1 MKRIIRVMSIVLAM
15 TFLLALSPMT
25 ALAAPMDT
33 RTLAMI
39 NKPGVVLVYTEWT
52 ATMTLHEFSFDDS
65 MFDVLAQQVEQLLRQ
80 GQLSADDDNAIYS
93 AIVQLLIMQ
102 MGDYAFFTGNSDTM
116 QVSTGAIGTGFVV
129 TSDGYLVTNAHVVTE
144 DEDTLYRN
152 FAITNLNQI
161 AEEAVTEFLQ
171 EFRREGYQMSQ
182 EEIDSMYN
190 AMFNLLA
197 KSFEL
202 GNLQTSYECFQGN
215 VQPGSDVTVKGLGM
229 DLRKIGEPYPGK
241 DVAILKI
248 DGRTNLPTVT
258 LGDDTKMQ
266 TGDKIY
272 AMGYPGA
279 ATLHAG
285 VDTLQ
290 SMQEPTL
297 TSGIISARKQMT
309 GGWGVFQMD
318 AAIHYGNSGGPLFN
332 EEGEVIGVNT
342 FGSVDESS
350 GTLVGG
356 MNFAI
361 PISVAKQFL
370 SEINVTP
377 EESSFTSNFKKALS
391 AYNSGDFKTA
401 LDLLHSIND
410 TNPGFPVVQ
419 DLLADVRVAYDANP
433 QPEITDALSDNGG
446 AVLKLDDTEDKKETG
461 LSTLTII
468 LIIAG
473 VLIVAGAVVAVILVM
488 QKKKKTAAMQYG
500 TPAQAWQPPMQQP
513 PMQRQIP
520 QPIQPSIPQSIP
532 HPVLEPVG
540 EQQICSGCGA
550 MLSPDSKF
558 CNKCGSPMEK
568 PEPTVCKQCGAAL
581 NPDSKFCSVCGS
593 QTE

>member
-1 MKRIIRVMSIVLAM
+1 MKRTLKLISLMLVMM
-15 TFLLALSPMT
+15 FLLTLLPAP

-52 ATMTLHEFSFDDS
+52 ATMTLYEFAFDDS
-65 MFDVLAQQVEQLLRQ
+65 MYDVLAQQVEQLVWQ
-80 GQLSADDDNAIYS
+80 DQISADDDNAIYS
-93 AIVQLLIMQ
+93 AIIQLMIMQ
-102 MGDYAFFTGNSDTM
+102 MSDYAFYTGNSETM

-129 TSDGYLVTNAHVVTE
+129 TQDGYLVTNAHVVVE
-144 DEDTLYRN
+144 DENTLYRN
-152 FAITNLNQI
+152 FAITNLHQI
-161 AEEAVTEFLQ
+161 AEATVTEFLQ
-171 EFRREGYQMSQ
+171 DFRRQGYQMSQ
-182 EEIDSMYN
+182 DEIDSMYN

-197 KSFEL
+197 QSFEL
-202 GNLQTSYECFQGN
+202 GNLQTTFECFQGN

-248 DGRTNLPTVT
+248 DGQTNLPTVT

-285 VDTLQ
+285 VDILQ

-332 EEGEVIGVNT
+332 EDGEVIGVNT
-342 FGSVDESS
+342 FGSVDENS
-350 GTLVGG
+350 GTLVSG

-361 PISVAKQFL
+361 PISVVKQFL
-370 SEINVTP
+370 NEINVTP
-377 EESSFTSNFKKALS
+377 EESSFTTNLKKALE
-391 AYNSGDFKTA
+391 AYNAGDFKTA

-433 QPEITDALSDNGG
+433 QPDSTVSPAETNGPDSSGILSKGM
-446 AVLKLDDTEDKKETG
+446 
-461 LSTLTII
+461 STLTII

-473 VLIVAGAVVAVILVM
+473 VVLLAGAAVVIVLVT
-488 QKKKKTAAMQYG
+488 KKKKTAFTPQYG
-500 TPAQAWQPPMQQP
+500 TQPMPQATPQPVQQP
-513 PMQRQIP
+513 VQ
-520 QPIQPSIPQSIP
+520 QPVIQT
-532 HPVLEPVG
+532 VA
-540 EQQICSGCGA
+540 EQLVCSQCQLPLDPG
-550 MLSPDSKF
+550 SKF
-558 CNKCGSPMEK
+558 CNKCGTPVPGETA
-568 PEPTVCKQCGAAL
+568 PRTCTQCGAEL
-581 NPDSKFCSVCGS
+581 KPDDMFCNTCG
-593 QTE
+593 TKVG

>member
-1 MKRIIRVMSIVLAM
+1 MKRTAKLVGLTLALM
-15 TFLLALSPMT
+15 FLLAFLPVT

-52 ATMTLHEFSFDDS
+52 ATMTFHEFSFDDS
-65 MFDVLAQQVEQLLRQ
+65 MYDVLTLQVEQLLKQ
-80 GQLSADDDNAIYS
+80 GQISSDETSIYS
-93 AIVQLLIMQ
+93 AMVQLMIMQ
-102 MGDYAFFTGNSDTM
+102 MSEYAFFTGNSETL

-129 TSDGYLVTNAHVVTE
+129 TPDGYLITNAHVVTE
-144 DEDTLYRN
+144 DEDLLYRN
-152 FAITNLNQI
+152 FAISNLNEM
-161 AEEAVTEFLQ
+161 ATEYVTALLQ
-171 EFRREGYQMSQ
+171 EFRRQGYQMSQ
-182 EEIDSMYN
+182 DEIDAMYN

-197 KSFEL
+197 SSFEL
-202 GNLQTSYECFQGN
+202 GNLQTTFECYQGN

-266 TGDKIY
+266 TGDRIY

-285 VDTLQ
+285 VDILQ

-297 TSGIISARKQMT
+297 TSGIVSARKQMS

-342 FGSVDESS
+342 FGSVDENS

-361 PISVAKQFL
+361 PISVALQFL
-370 SEINVTP
+370 NEINVTP
-377 EESSFTSNFKKALS
+377 EESAFTTNFKKALE
-391 AYNSGDFKTA
+391 AYNTGDFKTA

-433 QPEITDALSDNGG
+433 QPDPTILPAETTGPTNVFKLSDN
-446 AVLKLDDTEDKKETG
+446 KDDDSKG
-461 LSTLTII
+461 MSLLTVV

-473 VLIVAGAVVAVILVM
+473 VVLLAGAVVVIVLVT
-488 QKKKKTAAMQYG
+488 KKKKNAYTQPYNAQYG
-500 TPAQAWQPPMQQP
+500 SQPWQGAQQYGAQSMPMQVPQQPAQQPVVQP
-513 PMQRQIP
+513 AAEQLLC
-520 QPIQPSIPQSIP
+520 STCQSP
-532 HPVLEPVG
+532 LEPG
-540 EQQICSGCGA
+540 
-550 MLSPDSKF
+550 SKF
-558 CNKCGSPMEK
+558 CDKCGTPVPEK
-568 PEPTVCKQCGAAL
+568 PAPLTCAQCGAVL
-581 NPDSKFCSVCGS
+581 RPDAIFCNACG
-593 QTE
+593 TKVE